1 MRAQFWGA
9 RAAGVHRSGRWP
21 NGCRSLV
28 NSLLVISTT
37 FRSATWKVF
46 GRRPKNS
53 TRAACAPQS
62 QSARSRV
69 SHVFVVRNC
78 DIICVICAIRSFNP
92 RRTRRAG
99 MPSGRREARKGERS
113 GDRELKRRED
123 FHGRRQ
129 ARSTPL
135 RAGSATTEFQ
145 FKEKAPGRFSPPGA
159 DSLTASLFSLKLRLW
174 LRAGRQ
180 AVRTPANYSTAAGH
194 VELLISNTRVAL
206 DRPGDVDLVHA
217 CVCDAREIHE
227 KRRCLAVVAQIIVV
241 IREVIRGTVQ
251 AANDIVRK
259 VRRHVPRN
267 TTMQEAT
274 YSRHVASEASIGIV
288 DVISRRAGVV
298 AERC

>member
-1 MRAQFWGA
+1 
-9 RAAGVHRSGRWP
+9 VHRSGRWP

-37 FRSATWKVF
+37 SRSATWKVF

-123 FHGRRQ
+123 FHLPALTPALPLTVPVTRSCCAWCSILLGPCGSVAAATWLRRPRRNSLPYPISPKKKFVI
-129 ARSTPL
+129 ARPRSP
-135 RAGSATTEFQ
+135 
-145 FKEKAPGRFSPPGA
+145 APGPGA
-159 DSLTASLFSLKLRLW
+159 LPKQRSCCPCNGADGSSAIEGKIAKGD
-174 LRAGRQ
+174 AG
-180 AVRTPANYSTAAGH
+180 A
-194 VELLISNTRVAL
+194 ERVSI
-206 DRPGDVDLVHA
+206 RGRIFGDD
-217 CVCDAREIHE
+217 
-227 KRRCLAVVAQIIVV
+227 LAVGIRIV
-241 IREVIRGTVQ
+241 
-251 AANDIVRK
+251 
-259 VRRHVPRN
+259 
-267 TTMQEAT
+267 
-274 YSRHVASEASIGIV
+274 
-288 DVISRRAGVV
+288 
-298 AERC
+298 

>member
-1 MRAQFWGA
+1 M
-9 RAAGVHRSGRWP
+9 HRSGRWP

-37 FRSATWKVF
+37 SRSATWKVF

-159 DSLTASLFSLKLRLW
+159 
-174 LRAGRQ
+174 
-180 AVRTPANYSTAAGH
+180 
-194 VELLISNTRVAL
+194 NTRVAL
-206 DRPGDVDLVHA
+206 DRPGDAVLL
-217 CVCDAREIHE
+217 CVV
-227 KRRCLAVVAQIIVV
+227 LY
-241 IREVIRGTVQ
+241 TVGSM
-251 AANDIVRK
+251 R
-259 VRRHVPRN
+259 
-267 TTMQEAT
+267 
-274 YSRHVASEASIGIV
+274 
-288 DVISRRAGVV
+288 ISRRGDLV
-298 AERC
+298 AAASSQQSSISHFPQKKFVIARPRSPAPGPGALPKQRSCCPCNGGDGNRQHRRQSCEG